1 MIDTAATIADRRQR
15 WQRLP
20 ADQRIRR
27 VHTAVADAI
36 AYARW
41 RRQPGRRHPNN
52 DFLFLKEL
60 QNDHAIPQ

>member
-20 ADQRIRR
+20 ADQRIKR
-27 VHTAVADAI
+27 VHTAVADVI

-41 RRQPGRRHPNN
+41 RRSQRRPRQRNN
-52 DFLFLKEL
+52 DFLFLKE
-60 QNDHAIPQ
+60 QES